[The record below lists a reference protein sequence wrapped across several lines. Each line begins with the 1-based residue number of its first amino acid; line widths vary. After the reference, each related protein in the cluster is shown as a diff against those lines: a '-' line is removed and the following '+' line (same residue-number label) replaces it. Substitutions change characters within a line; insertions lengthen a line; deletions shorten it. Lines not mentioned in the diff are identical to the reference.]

1 MQRSCAPV
9 ENPMSQS
16 VDVREAAARW
26 FSRNQ
31 APALSPAEQQAFA
44 AWLAASA
51 DHRAE
56 YAALERVWQAAAAI
70 DPDRLRRLAVDES
83 TCPTPPLSPPLSPC
97 LLYTSDAADE

>member
-1 MQRSCAPV
+1 
-9 ENPMSQS
+9 MSQS

-83 TCPTPPLSPPLSPC
+83 TCPTPPLSPPLSPSP
-97 LLYTSDAADE
+97 SDRKSVV